1 MNELSDV
8 LVAECARAVRDAVPL
23 IAGRIPA
30 GPAARLG
37 RLAVPDDEIT
47 AGRDA
52 WGSTGPAAAAHP
64 TVPGGSVDP
73 AALVALRG
81 LGHLSTERL
90 LGALELTVADLTL
103 SGVPDLSQL
112 LPPPPTKGQF
122 LFATTGHDGEALSAV
137 TLLERLR
144 PGIVDLVET
153 LTRRLAAHPHVAPL
167 LAVSPGADNGS
178 DVDVDGSGADSAG
191 SGTAREAAM
200 VARHG
205 AGHLALAVA
214 TAVAV
219 VDQARIPPIVDRAVA
234 TVGLGLGVAVE
245 ILRRAPMPPGYAD
258 ALLARIRDEF
268 APMRSFERVEV
279 TGQRFALREGQRPV
293 LPVVTDDAFAGN
305 GLVAVVDGGAVVRT
319 GATNGV
325 VSVEFAVLAQ
335 PPEEVSLSGWEEVV
349 EVSWRA
355 AQGRASLVGATDV
368 GGGPWRQRRRNRTA
382 PWPGDYRLRVHAQ
395 GRDDGDNE
403 FERYELMVWPA
414 PPTPDVVHLRT
425 DRLGHRLRGEPEPVR
440 QPRPEHAYRWVRRGP
455 LSVAG
460 TVTVATGVTVDD
472 VLRAFGA
479 DPARPTAIDEIEQQ
493 MYGGGRLDPWVTV
506 RDTGGAVI
514 VVEVNGYEGTHGS
527 VLRTASARGRAA
539 SMFWNVNA
547 VTRLS
552 FAERG
557 ELIESFEPWGD
568 TEVAPVVV
576 EAIAGLDF
584 DVPRDRVEKGLVA
597 VERFT
602 GYGVTEADVARI
614 WDAGVGFRVTDQD
627 RSLT

>member
-1 MNELSDV
+1 MDELSDV
-8 LVAECARAVRDAVPL
+8 LVAECARAVGDAVPL

-30 GPAARLG
+30 GPAARLW
-37 RLAVPDDEIT
+37 RLAVPDDEIV
-47 AGRDA
+47 AGRDG
-52 WGSTGPAAAAHP
+52 WGPNGMVAAAPPRTA
-64 TVPGGSVDP
+64 TGVPAEP

-81 LGHLSTERL
+81 PGHLPTERL

-112 LPPPPTKGQF
+112 LPPPPACGQF
-122 LFATTGHDGEALSAV
+122 LFATTGYGGEAPAAV

-144 PGIVDLVET
+144 PGTVDLVEA

-167 LAVSPGADNGS
+167 LVAGPGADDGS
-178 DVDVDGSGADSAG
+178 DVDSARSGSD
-191 SGTAREAAM
+191 REAAIA
-200 VARHG
+200 ARHG

-268 APMRSFERVEV
+268 VPMRSFERVEV
-279 TGQRFALREGQRPV
+279 TGHRFALWEGPRPA

-305 GLVAVVDGGAVVRT
+305 GLVAAVDGGVVVRT
-319 GATNGV
+319 GAADGA

-355 AQGRASLVGATDV
+355 AQGRASLVAAADV

-403 FERYELMVWPA
+403 FERYELVVWPA
-414 PPTPDVVHLRT
+414 PPAPEVVHLRT

-440 QPRPEHAYRWVRRGP
+440 QPRPEHAYRWVRRGQ

-460 TVTVATGVTVDD
+460 TVTVATGITVDD

-479 DPARPTAIDEIEQQ
+479 DPARPTAIGDIERQ
-493 MYGGGRLDPWVTV
+493 MYGGGRLGPWVTV

-527 VLRTASARGRAA
+527 VLRTASVRGRAA

-568 TEVAPVVV
+568 TEVAPVVA

-602 GYGVTEADVARI
+602 GYGITEADVARI
-614 WDAGVGFRVTDQD
+614 WDAGVGFQVTDQD